1 MSSDNNQNILGYDS
15 ANNKFASTNVVA
27 NRDGSMIER
36 QEYLMDQ
43 IEGAASN
50 YNSQNYGSVAITFVA
65 GTTGSVASH
74 EILTVTG
81 LVRLKIWAECTVNLA
96 GATATIELGDET
108 TSTSLIAQTTATD
121 IDAGELWYDATP
133 TTAIDTSST
142 VILDKVVNA
151 LDIGYTVGTAAISA
165 GAITF
170 HYVWEPLNATGA
182 VVAADGTGTL

>member
-1 MSSDNNQNILGYDS
+1 MADNNQNILGYNS
-15 ANNKFASTNVVA
+15 ANNRFDSSSVVPNA
-27 NRDGSMIER
+27 EGSIIER
-36 QEYLMDQ
+36 VAALQE
-43 IEGAASN
+43 GFSK
-50 YNSQNYGSVAITFVA
+50 NSANYGSVAITFAA

-81 LVRLKIWAECTVNLA
+81 LVRLRIWAECTVNLA

-108 TSTSLIAQTTATD
+108 TSNSIIAQTTATD

-133 TTAIDTSST
+133 TTAIDSFGT
-142 VILDKVVNA
+142 VVLDKVVNA

-170 HYVWEPLNATGA
+170 HYVYEPLNATGA

>member
-1 MSSDNNQNILGYDS
+1 MRSDNSQNILG
-15 ANNKFASTNVVA
+15 ANSSDNRYSSSNVAS

-43 IEGAASN
+43 VEGGAINKNA
-50 YNSQNYGSVAITFVA
+50 QNYGSVSITFAA

-74 EILTVTG
+74 EILTITG
-81 LVRLKIWAECTVNLA
+81 LVRLRMWVECTVNLA
-96 GATATIELGDET
+96 GATATIELGEET

-121 IDAGELWYDATP
+121 IVAGELWYDATP
-133 TTAIDTSST
+133 TTAIDAFGT
-142 VILDKVVNA
+142 VVLDKVINA
-151 LDIGYTVGTAAISA
+151 LDVGYTIGTAAISA
-165 GAITF
+165 GTLVF